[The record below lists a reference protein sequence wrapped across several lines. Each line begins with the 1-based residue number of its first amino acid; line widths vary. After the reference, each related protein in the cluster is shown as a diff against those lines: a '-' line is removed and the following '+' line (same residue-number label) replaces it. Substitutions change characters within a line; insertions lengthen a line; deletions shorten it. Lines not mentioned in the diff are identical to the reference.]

1 MCRSAL
7 VSSEKLVRLV
17 VDCTL
22 SSARTEYLNKL
33 LLLFFGWC
41 SCGVES
47 CGCVILVDESFL
59 ISSAASAALHIFVML
74 WCGKAVSNS
83 VRAASLPNV
92 DFQLRG
98 RSPML

>member
-1 MCRSAL
+1 MI
-7 VSSEKLVRLV
+7 
-17 VDCTL
+17 CTL
-22 SSARTEYLNKL
+22 SSAHPGYLNVL
-33 LLLFFGWC
+33 LLLFFGWK

-47 CGCVILVDESFL
+47 CGCVILVDEPYV
-59 ISSAASAALHIFVML
+59 ISSASAALYIFVML
-74 WCGKAVSNS
+74 SYGKAVSNG